1 MIFLVF
7 TNGTLLD
14 EETVIEFRKTRNLI
28 PVLSLEG
35 YGEETDSRRGC
46 GIYSNLVRVMKILK
60 RNRVFFGTSLT
71 VTRKNYLTITDKEYV
86 KCLKENGC
94 SFWLYIEYT
103 PVAPGTEELAITREQ
118 RQGLNI
124 LMEEFRNR
132 FSALFM
138 AVPGEE
144 DRFGGCLSA
153 GRGFIHINHRGDLE
167 PCPFAPYSDISLKD
181 ASLIEALES
190 ELLRKI
196 RENGGNLCGE
206 AGGCSLWARRQ
217 WVSSLIK

>member
-1 MIFLVF
+1 MVFLVF

-14 EETVIEFRKTRNLI
+14 EEMVKKFKKTRNLI

-35 YGEETDSRRGC
+35 YGEETDERRGC
-46 GIYSNLVRVMKILK
+46 GIYGNLVKAMGRLK
-60 RNRVFFGTSLT
+60 REKIFFGTSLT
-71 VTRKNYLTITDKEYV
+71 VTGKNFPIITDREYV
-86 KCLKENGC
+86 ACLKRSGC
-94 SFWLYIEYT
+94 SFYLYIEYT
-103 PVAPGTEELAITREQ
+103 PVTPGTEDLVITRQQ
-118 RQGLNI
+118 RQELNR
-124 LMEEFRNR
+124 LMEGFRKK

-181 ASLIEALES
+181 TSVRKALES
-190 ELLRKI
+190 HLLRKI
-196 RENGGNLCGE
+196 RESGENICDE
-206 AGGCSLWARRQ
+206 AGGCSLWAKRQ
-217 WVSSLIK
+217 WVSSLLK